1 MAVKSITRFGI
12 QRKIVANMCTESW
25 QNIPHVS
32 YQYEPDVTK
41 FMEAF
46 KKFSAEKN
54 VEGKAKI
61 TFNSVLLKAIAEA
74 IEVDPMI
81 NAHIHYEKGLVRGK
95 VTEYDNIDISV
106 PWILP
111 DGNMMTI
118 TMKDMGNK
126 SLREIAEYQA
136 DINRRLEKTNLV
148 EALYSVAFHDTLDKL
163 KGGHIIRAIKRLYGA
178 NSNKRHRIV
187 RLKGAE
193 KKAYNAIPATEKIT
207 RDDLKQGTITVS
219 NVGADT
225 RGLSGQV
232 AMLMIIPPQVC
243 VIGIGKL
250 TKKPMVVTDENGEDK
265 VEIRTVLPMNIVF
278 DHRALDFGEVRP
290 FLTKMEEFFQNPEL
304 VLNDEA

>member
-1 MAVKSITRFGI
+1 
-12 QRKIVANMCTESW
+12 
-25 QNIPHVS
+25 
-32 YQYEPDVTK
+32 
-41 FMEAF
+41 
-46 KKFSAEKN
+46 
-54 VEGKAKI
+54 
-61 TFNSVLLKAIAEA
+61 
-74 IEVDPMI
+74 
-81 NAHIHYEKGLVRGK
+81 
-95 VTEYDNIDISV
+95 
-106 PWILP
+106 
-111 DGNMMTI
+111 
-118 TMKDMGNK
+118 MKDMGNK

-193 KKAYNAIPATEKIT
+193 KKAYDAIPATEKIT

-250 TKKPMVVTDENGEDK
+250 TKKPVVVTDENGEDK